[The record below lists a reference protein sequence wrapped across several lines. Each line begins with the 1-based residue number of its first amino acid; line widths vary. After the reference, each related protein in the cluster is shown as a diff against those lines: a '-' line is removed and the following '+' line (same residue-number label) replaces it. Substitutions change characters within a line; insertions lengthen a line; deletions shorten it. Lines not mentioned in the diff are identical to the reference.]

1 MLFSFST
8 IVLAS
13 QLFMTVAD
21 GVPEFDIARGC
32 RADNTNTSGLTAG
45 LDETTKGCI
54 HDENAA
60 RDQLQAHWPQF
71 APSDRAMCTTNVTDV
86 GGASFSYVDLLRCV
100 QDEQPAR
107 KIKN

>member
-1 MLFSFST
+1 MLISFST

-13 QLFMTVAD
+13 QLSMTVAD
-21 GVPEFDIARGC
+21 GVPEFDIAWGC
-32 RADNTNTSGLTAG
+32 RADNTNTSGLGAG

-54 HDENAA
+54 HDEKAA
-60 RDQLQAHWPQF
+60 RDHLQAHWPQF

-100 QDEQPAR
+100 QGQQPAR